1 MKRIEYENVKNCERE
16 YLKALGFLDEKE
28 EFTETYNSLNNS
40 WEIIRGNKD
49 FSSLLS
55 LPEDVKDLLICPY
68 EKLICYFILL
78 LKLKKEDYQKL
89 KEIFDN
95 NEFNYEKFRDK
106 IATFFKDNAD
116 KLKIHSCFYCD
127 AAYTGVFL
135 TRKSRQTFDV
145 DHFFPKSEYPMFS
158 LSLYNFV
165 PSCQVCNSR
174 IKGDKFIELFSL
186 EQKLLSKNGLLQI
199 SPASK
204 KYDMDSNL
212 TIKVYPQKQDK
223 NSDKKEQ
230 KIDNEFNQVNQNEGS
245 ETDNEW
251 HYTSVFSKNL
261 ENYRVIFDVNGETAY
276 EKVVKSFLLEER
288 YNNIAIKSQALYLMD
303 LKKKYPDSNIKFLS
317 SIINQNAFDKNK
329 RDLIS
334 PEKIKK
340 SIFHKDNKYALLQ
353 KLRNDIIDYDIFD
366 EV

>member
-1 MKRIEYENVKNCERE
+1 MSNWKTKMKRIEYENVKNCETE
-16 YLKALGFLDEKE
+16 YLKTLGFLDEKE
-28 EFTETYNSLNNS
+28 EFTESYNSLNNN
-40 WEIIRGNKD
+40 WKIIRGNKN

-55 LPEDVKDLLICPY
+55 LPEEVKDLLTYSY
-68 EKLICYFILL
+68 EKIVDYFLEL
-78 LKLKKEDYQKL
+78 QKLEKEDNKKLKKM
-89 KEIFDN
+89 FDK
-95 NEFNYEKFRDK
+95 NEFNYDKFRNK

-127 AAYTGVFL
+127 AAYTGVFS
-135 TRKSRQTFDV
+135 TEEEDRQTFDV

-174 IKGDKFIELFSL
+174 VKGCNKFLKFYFRNQKSL
-186 EQKLLSKNGLLQI
+186 LRKDLLQI

-230 KIDNEFNQVNQNEGS
+230 KNDNNQVNQNEGS

-251 HYTSVFSKNL
+251 HYTPVFSKNL
-261 ENYRVIFDVNGETAY
+261 ENYRILFDIDENTAY
-276 EKVVKSFLLEER
+276 EKVVK
-288 YNNIAIKSQALYLMD
+288 
-303 LKKKYPDSNIKFLS
+303 
-317 SIINQNAFDKNK
+317 AF
-329 RDLIS
+329 
-334 PEKIKK
+334 
-340 SIFHKDNKYALLQ
+340 FA
-353 KLRNDIIDYDIFD
+353 
-366 EV
+366 